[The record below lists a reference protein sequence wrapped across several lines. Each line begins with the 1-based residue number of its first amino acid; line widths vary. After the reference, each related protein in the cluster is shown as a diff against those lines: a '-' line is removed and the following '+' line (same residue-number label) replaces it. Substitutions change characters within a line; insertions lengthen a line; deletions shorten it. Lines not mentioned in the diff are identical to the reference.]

1 MLFMSSKYH
10 IIREVASLNF
20 DWVDYQWIYYVI
32 VRFNLY
38 VFMDRRQIT
47 FITLNGFC
55 PSPQCCKWTISSY
68 TEYQSKINK
77 KCTPVW
83 HCISCFEGT
92 SYEKLQDTATS
103 CFICCC
109 FISDFTSADIT
120 FNTFLELHSVLSEKR
135 SSSQNFLFQQ
145 IYPNP
150 PLP

>member
-1 MLFMSSKYH
+1 
-10 IIREVASLNF
+10 
-20 DWVDYQWIYYVI
+20 
-32 VRFNLY
+32 
-38 VFMDRRQIT
+38 MDRRQIT

-55 PSPQCCKWTISSY
+55 PSPRCSKWTISSC

-77 KCTPVW
+77 KCTPIW

-135 SSSQNFLFQQ
+135 SSSQIFLFQQ

-150 PLP
+150 PPPERPKSAKCDKSFLSMLLCVPHLVHRYIKDCCLL